1 MKKKVKKATAKTMKT
16 RLKQGDE
23 IVVISGKDKGKRGT
37 IEAVKRL
44 ATSVKVKIKGVNM
57 VKKHVKPNPQANQQG
72 GIVSMESF
80 MDASNVM
87 LFDSTSQ
94 KGARIGMKVKDD
106 GSKARCIRVAGE
118 LKEVEA

>member
-1 MKKKVKKATAKTMKT
+1 MKKAKETIVKKMKT

-23 IVVISGKDKGKRGT
+23 VVVISGKDKGKRGT

-44 ATSVKVKIKGVNM
+44 DASVKVKIKGVNM

-72 GIVSMESF
+72 GIVNMESF

-94 KGARIGMKVKDD
+94 KGVRIGMKLKDD
-106 GSKARCIRVAGE
+106 GKKVRCVRVAGE
-118 LKEVEA
+118 LKEIEA

>member
-1 MKKKVKKATAKTMKT
+1 VKKTTKKVMST

-23 IVVISGKDKGKRGT
+23 VIVIAGSDKGKRGV

-44 ATSVKVKIKGVNM
+44 AHGVKVKVKGIGM

-80 MDASNVM
+80 IDVSNVM
-87 LFDSTSQ
+87 LFDSASQ
-94 KGARIGMKVKDD
+94 KGARIGMKVKGD
-106 GSKARCIRVAGE
+106 GKKVRCVRVAGD